1 MRQRLCRVCGEW
13 HELDSWPM
21 ECVPEQ
27 STASSAFPAPR
38 LISDNLDYVQ
48 SMLDGQR
55 YTSKSKLRSTYRA
68 AGVEEVGNSPMKKQE
83 RPPSDRAGIRNELRR
98 TFSEA
103 KQRA

>member
-1 MRQRLCRVCGEW
+1 
-13 HELDSWPM
+13 M
-21 ECVPEQ
+21 ECVPDRAAAL
-27 STASSAFPAPR
+27 SDFPAPR

-48 SMLDGQR
+48 SMLDGKHYSSR
-55 YTSKSKLRSTYRA
+55 SKLRSTYRA

-98 TFSEA
+98 TFSKA